1 MNIQKYLPLIAKIIN
16 AQRDLVNDL
25 VDDVQVNKNNE
36 LCKNVIE
43 SKNIDSYIKIIKIF
57 KEKTDKLI
65 AKNNDDIN
73 VENINNIIKKVN
85 HILANDKKIK
95 IEQDNSDL
103 NSLFDL
109 FFELI
114 KEYDV
119 KINDKNSKKRN
130 EKETSLDVSDMK
142 IIIQKYLDYYQPNSY
157 EIKDPVASPNG
168 KKFNCEKITEDEIG
182 CPIIYS
188 LFVTKNQLLCIV
200 SLKKK
205 LEK

>member
-1 MNIQKYLPLIAKIIN
+1 MNMQKYLPLIAKIIN

-85 HILANDKKIK
+85 HILANGKKIK

-142 IIIQKYLDYYQPNSY
+142 IIIQKY
-157 EIKDPVASPNG
+157 
-168 KKFNCEKITEDEIG
+168 
-182 CPIIYS
+182 
-188 LFVTKNQLLCIV
+188 
-200 SLKKK
+200 
-205 LEK
+205 